1 MLQAMTA
8 MTDVI
13 GTGAE
18 DEGLTSP
25 TLRRCIVT
33 REALEKPAMIRFVI
47 DPEGKVTPDLK
58 EKLPGRGLWVTADRA
73 VLAQA
78 VARNAFSKAA
88 KQSVKVDPA
97 LVERVADLA
106 KREVM
111 DLVGIAKKS
120 GQLTAGFEK
129 VEAKLRAGQVGLL
142 LAASDGAEDG
152 RGKLAR
158 LAGSGVEICAPLAAA
173 DLAHALGRDHAV
185 HAAIR
190 PGNIATRIATA
201 ARRLAGLTA
210 RGGAPKT
217 KTQTTNTQTT
227 NPKTN

>member
-1 MLQAMTA
+1 MLQAITA
-8 MTDVI
+8 MTEVT

-18 DEGLTSP
+18 EERLSSP

-33 REALEKPAMIRFVI
+33 RAALEKPAMIRFVI

-78 VARNAFSKAA
+78 VAKNAFSKAA

-97 LVERVADLA
+97 LVDRVADLA
-106 KREVM
+106 RREVM

-129 VEAKLRAGQVGLL
+129 VEARLRAGQVGLL

-201 ARRLAGLTA
+201 ARRWAGLTA
-210 RGGAPKT
+210 MGTSGEDAEAKTT
-217 KTQTTNTQTT
+217 KTN
-227 NPKTN
+227 